1 MRWEKRK
8 KQQREEK
15 VDWKMTNYYREL
27 TAPVHGS
34 LTFPEP
40 LEKAPKKGNFQH
52 VNFLIKLFTD
62 EVPCRMVRGP
72 NGDWIE
78 MARNDP
84 HRPPGLYGTIEDEPG
99 QPDEEDLLLDREMR
113 TKPKWHFH
121 SSENWWHCINGVR
134 REALSGRRSWERGF
148 AGLLDCDTELMEK
161 LRVESARK
169 KALMLL
175 EKLETEEK
183 KKVYIF

>member
-1 MRWEKRK
+1 
-8 KQQREEK
+8 
-15 VDWKMTNYYREL
+15 
-27 TAPVHGS
+27 
-34 LTFPEP
+34 
-40 LEKAPKKGNFQH
+40 
-52 VNFLIKLFTD
+52 
-62 EVPCRMVRGP
+62 
-72 NGDWIE
+72 

-121 SSENWWHCINGVR
+121 SSENWYHCVNGVR
-134 REALSGRRSWERGF
+134 KEKLTGKRSWERGF
-148 AGLLDCDTELMEK
+148 AGLLDCDSELMEK

-169 KALMLL
+169 KALQLL

-183 KKVYIF
+183 KKVRQL